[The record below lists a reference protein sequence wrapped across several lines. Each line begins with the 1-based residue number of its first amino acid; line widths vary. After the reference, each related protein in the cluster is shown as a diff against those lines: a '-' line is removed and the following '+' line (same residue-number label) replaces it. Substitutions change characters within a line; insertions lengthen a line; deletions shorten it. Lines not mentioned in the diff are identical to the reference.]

1 MTLTI
6 FSFNNNLIG
15 TTAAHQNPIS
25 REFSF
30 CNFFLPSMLIVVM
43 FINISRTEESQ
54 ASQYTEASPTKCG
67 LVGNKHLVKSVFKTS
82 VFCQYT
88 WENIQHHFNQRNTL

>member
-1 MTLTI
+1 MTLTM

-30 CNFFLPSMLIVVM
+30 CNFSLPSMLFMATM

-54 ASQYTEASPTKCG
+54 TSQYTEASPTKHG
-67 LVGNKHLVKSVFKTS
+67 KLEISIWPNLYLKQVFFANKRMGKYSTS
-82 VFCQYT
+82 F
-88 WENIQHHFNQRNTL
+88 